1 MRRPGALIF
10 SLFAL
15 LLVTLLWAASPEARE
30 PSRSEIL
37 VVTLISIK
45 EWCDAHSPEFKARSQ
60 AAYDR
65 WSKTNRAAISSLQQT
80 SEYRDWLDGSTA
92 QLTERHREFTSRL
105 QGRESLAVTHTCN
118 DEIIEAFDPT
128 PMPEPVF
135 ATPQATWSRFLEALK
150 NVDHQTA
157 IGCLAMQGRF
167 SYLQALIDPGGGEP
181 MRSAL
186 LRLGIGTFRAV
197 DAKTTELIWTSDGE
211 TKTTRF
217 RRILRN

>member
-1 MRRPGALIF
+1 M
-10 SLFAL
+10 
-15 LLVTLLWAASPEARE
+15 
-30 PSRSEIL
+30 
-37 VVTLISIK
+37 VTLISIK
-45 EWCDAHSPEFKARSQ
+45 EWCDTHSPEFKTRSQ

-65 WSKTNRAAISSLQQT
+65 WSKTNRAAFSSLQQT

-118 DEIIEAFDPT
+118 DEIIEA
-128 PMPEPVF
+128 
-135 ATPQATWSRFLEALK
+135 S
-150 NVDHQTA
+150 
-157 IGCLAMQGRF
+157 MQGRF

-186 LRLGIGTFRAV
+186 LRLGTGIFREV
-197 DAKTTELIWTSDGE
+197 DAKTTELIWTSGGE

-217 RRILRN
+217 RRVLGNWKITTV

>member
-1 MRRPGALIF
+1 
-10 SLFAL
+10 
-15 LLVTLLWAASPEARE
+15 VLWAASPEARE
-30 PSRSEIL
+30 PSRSETLI
-37 VVTLISIK
+37 VTLISIK
-45 EWCDAHSPEFKARSQ
+45 EWCDTHSPEFKTRSQ
-60 AAYDR
+60 TAYDR

-92 QLTERHREFTSRL
+92 QLTERHREFMSRL

-118 DEIIEAFDPT
+118 DEIMEAFDPT

-150 NVDHQTA
+150 NGDHQTA
-157 IGCLAMQGRF
+157 VGCLAMQGRF

-181 MRSAL
+181 MQSAL
-186 LRLGIGTFRAV
+186 MRLGTGTFREV
-197 DAKTTELIWTSDGE
+197 DAKTTELIRTSGGE

-217 RRILRN
+217 RRVLGNWKITTI